1 VEITFALV
9 VCHPYRQIMFHLS
22 YISILKSLGNISS
35 LKYLCNPPFLIYFC
49 TECKFFVLENP
60 SVGKCY
66 LKIWYDVMYF

>member
-35 LKYLCNPPFLIYFC
+35 LKYLCNPLFSYIFAKNANYSCLKIQ
-49 TECKFFVLENP
+49 VLEN
-60 SVGKCY
+60 V
-66 LKIWYDVMYF
+66 I

>member
-35 LKYLCNPPFLIYFC
+35 LKYLCHPLFHIFLLRNANSTCWKIQ
-49 TECKFFVLENP
+49 VLEN
-60 SVGKCY
+60 V
-66 LKIWYDVMYF
+66 I